1 MNVTQAIR
9 QEGRQE
15 EKLGIARNMLHQLHL
30 GLEVV
35 QASYRAKQARARS
48 SVDLHNQAVLPSAP
62 GDSSAFLLIVF
73 ADLEITNGLHLS

>member
-1 MNVTQAIR
+1 MLDYAASLKPGAGKRTFEFIKKVLTDQQAIVMTYGEQLIQEGR

-35 QASYRAKQARARS
+35 QQATGLSRQELAR
-48 SVDLHNQAVLPSAP
+48 L
-62 GDSSAFLLIVF
+62 
-73 ADLEITNGLHLS
+73 